1 MWRTHFNVAWVFLL
15 NQEDNEHWN
24 LSDFAWAS
32 TQSLYLVNIVN
43 KTSIKHHQ
51 EASSGQYQRL
61 RLVHE
66 TPTSFVSSTPSFG
79 FTIGATQLLMTCIM
93 GIRKLACDIEEEG
106 DVNIIDDA
114 VNDLYSR
121 LEACRESQVKGHTTN
136 EIDYVAISKED
147 RIAWYHLNAFI
158 AAARIY
164 LHRTIFDLPPGSD
177 IIKNYVGEVFEN
189 VESFLKA
196 GGGNFSLWP
205 AFIALLKRMKFSI

>member
-1 MWRTHFNVAWVFLL
+1 
-15 NQEDNEHWN
+15 
-24 LSDFAWAS
+24 
-32 TQSLYLVNIVN
+32 
-43 KTSIKHHQ
+43 
-51 EASSGQYQRL
+51 
-61 RLVHE
+61 
-66 TPTSFVSSTPSFG
+66 
-79 FTIGATQLLMTCIM
+79 
-93 GIRKLACDIEEEG
+93 
-106 DVNIIDDA
+106 

-158 AAARIY
+158 AAAHIY

>member
-93 GIRKLACDIEEEG
+93 GIR
-106 DVNIIDDA
+106 
-114 VNDLYSR
+114 
-121 LEACRESQVKGHTTN
+121 
-136 EIDYVAISKED
+136 
-147 RIAWYHLNAFI
+147 
-158 AAARIY
+158 
-164 LHRTIFDLPPGSD
+164 
-177 IIKNYVGEVFEN
+177 
-189 VESFLKA
+189 
-196 GGGNFSLWP
+196 
-205 AFIALLKRMKFSI
+205 